1 MPIEYISLTNLGKLS
16 GRSQNYLTRLI
27 KDGRLPEGRKQW
39 RTRLLPKT
47 EALLALS
54 KINRR
59 NVGLNLPTTDDTID
73 PLAGLL

>member
-1 MPIEYISLTNLGKLS
+1 MPIEYISLTELGKLS

-27 KDGRLPEGRKQW
+27 KDGRLPEGKKQW
-39 RTRLLPKT
+39 RTRLVPKI
-47 EALLALS
+47 ESLLALS

-59 NVGLNLPTTDDTID
+59 QDSLNLPTADDTID